1 MYMEKM
7 DQAATNNQVDMNMEI
22 SVDEEKR
29 MQRIEE

>member
-1 MYMEKM
+1 M